1 VAKDVL
7 AAVGRISVDFV
18 KREWRSGFVISS
30 EKPLSRG
37 IGECG
42 SCEC

>member
-1 VAKDVL
+1 LIAT
-7 AAVGRISVDFV
+7 VGKINVDFV
-18 KREWRSGFVISS
+18 QRGWRSGFVISS